1 MSRIIRIIMM
11 LCCISSFTFVKLCV
25 CVCGGGGGG
34 EGWRGELFWAV
45 QFVRNTN
52 FYLCTGMELG
62 QAHEI
67 YK

>member
-1 MSRIIRIIMM
+1 MSRIIRIVMI
-11 LCCISSFTFVKLCV
+11 LCCISSFTFVELCV
-25 CVCGGGGGG
+25 GGGG
-34 EGWRGELFWAV
+34 RGELFWAA
-45 QFVRNTN
+45 QFVRNIF

>member
-11 LCCISSFTFVKLCV
+11 LCCISSFTFVELCV
-25 CVCGGGGGG
+25 CVWGGGGGG
-34 EGWRGELFWAV
+34 GGRELFWAV